1 MSDEPRTEQ
10 DEVEDPGKRGPNQND
25 DADVEGHMRPRHRSD
40 DDDDGDDGD
49 DAEVEGHMRP
59 RH

>member
-1 MSDEPRTEQ
+1 MPDETREDLEQ
-10 DEVEDPGKRGPNQND
+10 EDAGKRGPNQAED
-25 DADVEGHMRPRHRSD
+25 TEVEGHMRPRPLNE
-40 DDDDGDDGD
+40 DGDD

>member
-10 DEVEDPGKRGPNQND
+10 DEVEDPGKRASSQNE
-25 DADVEGHMRPRHRSD
+25 DADVEGHMRPKHRG
-40 DDDDGDDGD
+40 DDDGDD

>member
-1 MSDEPRTEQ
+1 MTDEQRTEL
-10 DEVEDPGKRGPNQND
+10 DEVEDPGKRGPNQNE
-25 DADVEGHMRPRHRSD
+25 DAEVEGHARPRPLND
-40 DDDDGDDGD
+40 EDD